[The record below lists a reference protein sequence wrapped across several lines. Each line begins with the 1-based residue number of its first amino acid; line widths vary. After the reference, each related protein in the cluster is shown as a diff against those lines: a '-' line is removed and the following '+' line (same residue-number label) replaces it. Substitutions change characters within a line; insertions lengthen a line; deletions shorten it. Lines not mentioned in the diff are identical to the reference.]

1 MRPPLT
7 RLYIPPSSLS
17 LPRFKLSPSQTHKLT
32 SVLRSKEG
40 DTLVC
45 FNEQKGEYTC
55 RLLSPTKGDVEVLDF
70 LRPAPPPLTFTA
82 LAFSPLKPERT
93 QQLIES
99 CTQLGVSHLIPL
111 HTDHGQKLSTR
122 WSSIK
127 AQEWLVGATE
137 QCGRFAPPLLSPLTP
152 LIDFLTAH
160 SSSTTSGPLLVGD
173 TQGSAGAQTIQRAL
187 QGLGT
192 LRATFLV
199 GPEGGWSAK
208 ELEVMRGGERRGH
221 LKRVTLGPLI
231 LRAETAAIAALAGIN
246 NAFAL
251 QHDETKKERIE

>member
-7 RLYIPPSSLS
+7 RLYIPPSSLA

-45 FNEQKGEYTC
+45 FNEQRGEYTC
-55 RLLSPTKGDVEVLDF
+55 RLLSPTKGDVEVLEF
-70 LRPAPPPLTFTA
+70 LRPAPHPLTFTT

-93 QQLIES
+93 QQLIEAS
-99 CTQLGVSHLIPL
+99 TQLGVSHLIPL

-152 LIDFLTAH
+152 LMDLINTH
-160 SSSTTSGPLLVGD
+160 SPSNSGPLLVGD
-173 TQGSAGAQTIQRAL
+173 TQGSTGAQTIQHAL
-187 QGLGT
+187 QGLDT

-199 GPEGGWSAK
+199 GPEGGWSVK
-208 ELEVMRGGERRGH
+208 ELDIMREGERSGR

-246 NAFAL
+246 NVFVL
-251 QHDETKKERIE
+251 QQHDEAKRIE